1 MTDALNDSTEQE
13 TKAALASRAK
23 QTHTMDEMR
32 ASYKE
37 STRLVHV

>member
-23 QTHTMDEMR
+23 QTQTMDEMR

-37 STRLVHV
+37 SMRLVHV